1 MKKRLFT
8 LTLVFSF
15 TLLVGSSICSS
26 CVDQNKLKEEL
37 KAEME
42 QERQLEDLQKENE
55 RLKADLESET
65 AKAEEAEKKV
75 QVAKAQTKHVEQEN
89 AVTVPDKVKI
99 RDADNAGVVLRTRP
113 SDSSK
118 LTGSNNPHFFTGY
131 VFQCVGISGSY
142 YKVYFD
148 GGYFFI
154 PKRYASPYYGG
165 SLGGPMNY

>member
-1 MKKRLFT
+1 MRKRLFT
-8 LTLVFSF
+8 FTLVF
-15 TLLVGSSICSS
+15 TIIALVGSAICSS

-65 AKAEEAEKKV
+65 AKAEEAEKKA
-75 QVAKAQTKHVEQEN
+75 QVVKTQTKYVEREN
-89 AVTVPDKVKI
+89 TATVPDKVKI

-154 PKRYASPYYGG
+154 PKRYQVQP
-165 SLGGPMNY
+165 